1 LRGRGAYQ
9 IALGVALRGAGLP
22 HAYYELNAALNRA
35 LSRDDA
41 EAAWLSGE
49 DIFFVVQ
56 RDPSDILPHPQAA
69 MIYSM
74 AFGERS

>member
-1 LRGRGAYQ
+1 M
-9 IALGVALRGAGLP
+9 ALTVALKGAALP
-22 HAYYELNAALNRA
+22 YAYYELNAALACA

-49 DIFFVVQ
+49 DIFANVQ
-56 RDPSDILPHPQAA
+56 RDPSDVFAHPQAA

-74 AFGERS
+74 AFGERP